1 MLYWFFTSKSYYF
14 TVKNECFVMNTD
26 VQKWQDWSNTKGG
39 WIDVI
44 REKELRADF
53 SINRKERLISIVT
66 IENTSSL
73 GW

>member
-1 MLYWFFTSKSYYF
+1 
-14 TVKNECFVMNTD
+14 MNTD

-53 SINRKERLISIVT
+53 SINRKERQISIVT